1 MIPWPRGKRYT
12 SINNFGFGG
21 SNAHVVLERAV
32 NVSDGGLAG
41 QVPALRQKIITLS
54 GFQESTVQEQAKSLL
69 FYLEQH
75 PAAFEDSL
83 MGNVVFT
90 LGQRRTVFPWRL
102 AIAGVTTGDIIAQL
116 SVGAKK
122 PSRAPDSPT
131 IGFVFT
137 GQGAQWPAMGKELLP
152 AYPVFRKTM
161 QAVDAC
167 LASLGANFSI
177 IGMYSI
183 SYPPVYLLL
192 TSAR

>member
-32 NVSDGGLAG
+32 NVRDGGVAG
-41 QVPALRQKIITLS
+41 QLPALRQKIITLS

-83 MGNVVFT
+83 MGNVAFT

-102 AIAGVTTGDIIAQL
+102 AIAGVTTGDLISQL

-122 PSRAPDSPT
+122 PSRAPEAPT
-131 IGFVFT
+131 VGFVFT
-137 GQGAQWPAMGKELLP
+137 GQGAQWPAMGRELLHS
-152 AYPVFRKTM
+152 YPVFRKTM
-161 QAVDAC
+161 QDVDGC

-177 IGMYSI
+177 IGVYCI
-183 SYPPVYLLL
+183 SFLTPLVY
-192 TSAR
+192 